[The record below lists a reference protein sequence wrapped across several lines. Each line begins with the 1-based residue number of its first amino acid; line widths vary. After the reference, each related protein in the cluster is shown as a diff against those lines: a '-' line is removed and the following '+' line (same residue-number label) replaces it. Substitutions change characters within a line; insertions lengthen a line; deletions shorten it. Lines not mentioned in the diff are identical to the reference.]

1 MGNLENGM
9 LVQHASLGAGKIV
22 ALDANAVHVFFAT
35 SETKFATKLRL
46 PMALSFLSP
55 CSTADERLDGLP
67 AFVLD
72 PKTGRYGRAP
82 SAAAKAPRAKAKAK
96 PRLRAV
102 KAAADSAA
110 TDLAAADPAAVA
122 PANDPSAPAPSEPT
136 DA

>member
-22 ALDANAVHVFFAT
+22 ALDTNAVHVFFAT
-35 SETKFATKLRL
+35 SETRFATKLRL
-46 PMALSFLSP
+46 PIALSFLSP
-55 CSTADERLDGLP
+55 CATSDVRLSELP

-72 PKTGRYGRAP
+72 PKTGRYGP

-102 KAAADSAA
+102 KAP
-110 TDLAAADPAAVA
+110 ADPAAA
-122 PANDPSAPAPSEPT
+122 AAAAGEAAANDPAAAPAPAGSA
-136 DA
+136 DR